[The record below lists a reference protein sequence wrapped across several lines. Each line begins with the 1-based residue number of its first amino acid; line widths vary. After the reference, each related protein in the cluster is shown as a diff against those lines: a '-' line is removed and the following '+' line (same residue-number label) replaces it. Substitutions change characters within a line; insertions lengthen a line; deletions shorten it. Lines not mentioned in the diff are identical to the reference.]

1 MRRPVSV
8 QPAAASQRLQTVDAL
23 RGLAALSVCW
33 YHVAASGSLDTKGW
47 LRASAQ
53 FGWLGVDVFFVISGF
68 VIPYALWRG
77 GYDLRDFGR
86 YLWKRAARIE
96 PPYFAAVV
104 LAMLLWGLSSL
115 RPGYQGRPFEV
126 SPNQLLLHVGYL
138 NALVGRPWLNP
149 DFWTLAI
156 EFQYYLLMGLLV
168 PLLVSTRSRSRL
180 FALGSLFA
188 VSMLFPTQGREPLY
202 VFTWLPLFLL
212 GILTFQR
219 WANIIEGKFFACGLA
234 LTVVVAYYKIGILS
248 ALLGGLTAVVIA
260 FVPVRNRVLN
270 FLGAISY
277 SLYLTHGP
285 VGSRVDNL
293 TARFVHGDVQ
303 TGLAAV
309 LAVLVAVVFAYIF
322 HRLVERPSRL
332 WAALFGYKRA
342 RPES

>member
-8 QPAAASQRLQTVDAL
+8 PPPAGSQRLETVDAL

-33 YHVAASGSLDTKGW
+33 YHVAASGSLETKGW
-47 LRASAQ
+47 LRASAK

-77 GYDLRDFGR
+77 GYDLRDFSR

-96 PPYFAAVV
+96 PPYFAAIV
-104 LAMLLWGLSSL
+104 LAVLLWRLSSL
-115 RPGYQGRPFEV
+115 RPGYQGRPFEL
-126 SPNQLLLHVGYL
+126 SPTHLLLHVGYL
-138 NALVGRPWLNP
+138 NTFAGRPWLNP
-149 DFWTLAI
+149 DFWSLAI

-168 PLLVSTRSRSRL
+168 PFLASPRSRSRL
-180 FALGSLFA
+180 LALGSLFA
-188 VSMLFPTQGREPLY
+188 ISVLFPTQPGQHPY
-202 VFTWLPLFLL
+202 VFTWLPLFLA

-219 WANIIEGKFFACGLA
+219 WANIIGRTFFACGLVLA
-234 LTVVVAYYKIGILS
+234 MVVASYKLGILS
-248 ALLGGLTAVVIA
+248 ASVGGLTAVVIA
-260 FVPVRNRVLN
+260 FVHVRNRVLN

-293 TARFVHGDVQ
+293 TARFVQGDVQ
-303 TGLAAV
+303 TGLAA
-309 LAVLVAVVFAYIF
+309 LFAVLIAVAFAYVF
-322 HRLVERPSRL
+322 HRLVERPSRV
-332 WAALFGYKRA
+332 WAALFKYKPV